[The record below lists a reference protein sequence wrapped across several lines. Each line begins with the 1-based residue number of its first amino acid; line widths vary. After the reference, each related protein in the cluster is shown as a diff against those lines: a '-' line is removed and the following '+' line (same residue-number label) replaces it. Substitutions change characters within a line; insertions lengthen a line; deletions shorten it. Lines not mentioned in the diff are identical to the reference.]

1 MTTYRFAGKRGRNVR
16 RNHRRG
22 SAMTDYLIAAVLF
35 VAMITTLVYLWK
47 REHS

>member
-1 MTTYRFAGKRGRNVR
+1 VSEHPRGDMTE
-16 RNHRRG
+16 
-22 SAMTDYLIAAVLF
+22 YLIAAVLF

>member
-1 MTTYRFAGKRGRNVR
+1 MSDQPRGV
-16 RNHRRG
+16 
-22 SAMTDYLIAAVLF
+22 MTDFLIAAVLF

>member
-1 MTTYRFAGKRGRNVR
+1 MHTA
-16 RNHRRG
+16 NHRRV

>member
-1 MTTYRFAGKRGRNVR
+1 MSEHPRGV
-16 RNHRRG
+16 
-22 SAMTDYLIAAVLF
+22 MTDYLIAAVVF